1 MPIGRGYI
9 EANVFLGIS
18 NLIVKASKWQ
28 VSLAEPL
35 FSIQMWQKPKHTP
48 FPNAHT
54 EALDLF

>member
-18 NLIVKASKWQ
+18 YLIVKASKWQ

-35 FSIQMWQKPKHTP
+35 FSIQMWQKSTDTP
-48 FPNAHT
+48 FPNVHT